1 MCARRLNY
9 AGGDNLPLY
18 ATPEEAMKAGQRR
31 DEEERRRRA
40 RKYEYLPPVQN
51 SRQSSAP
58 PMAIPV
64 QRPMNPSFNG
74 MPVTQSMPQIP
85 PVRYSTTPQ
94 HSQQLQQ
101 QQLQQQQQQQQH
113 NSSMMRYHSM
123 PQPVTRAS
131 RPRPVPAAPAHTPK
145 SPPAIPP
152 ARSRTSLDET
162 GGNANGGDSQQD
174 SIDAQIATQLFHN
187 HDVKQRG
194 RLTAEELQN
203 LLQNDDNTHFCISS
217 VDALINLFGA
227 SRFGTVNLSEFVSL
241 YKRVKKWRKIYVDND
256 INGSFTITASEFHN
270 SLQELGYLVPFDV
283 SENLFDQYAEFIDP
297 SKNGKELKFDR
308 FVETLVWLMR
318 LTKMFRK
325 FDNNQEGVATVPYK
339 DFIDLTLYLGRFLP
353 H

>member
-18 ATPEEAMKAGQRR
+18 ATPEEAMKAGQRAAE
-31 DEEERRRRA
+31 DEDRRRRV
-40 RKYEYLPPVQN
+40 RKFEHGAPSSVPN

-58 PMAIPV
+58 AITPTM
-64 QRPMNPSFNG
+64 QRPVANMPYNG
-74 MPVTQSMPQIP
+74 LPATQSMPQIP
-85 PVRYSTTPQ
+85 PARYNPVPQ
-94 HSQQLQQ
+94 PYPQQ
-101 QQLQQQQQQQQH
+101 QMP
-113 NSSMMRYHSM
+113 NGGRYQSM
-123 PQPVTRAS
+123 PQPVNHRVP
-131 RPRPVPAAPAHTPK
+131 RPRPVPNNVAQARQITP
-145 SPPAIPP
+145 PPMDPS
-152 ARSRTSLDET
+152 RSRTSLDAGEQR
-162 GGNANGGDSQQD
+162 DSMD
-174 SIDAQIATQLFHN
+174 SQIATQLFHN

-227 SRFGTVNLSEFVSL
+227 SRFGTVNHAEFVSL
-241 YKRVKKWRKIYVDND
+241 YKRVKKWRKVYVDND
-256 INGSFTITASEFHN
+256 INGSFTISASEFHN

-297 SKNGKELKFDR
+297 SKNGRELKFDR
-308 FVETLVWLMR
+308 FVEALVWLMR

-325 FDNNQEGVATVPYK
+325 FDTNQEGIATVPYK
-339 DFIDLTLYLGRFLP
+339 DFIDSTLYLGRFLP

>member
-18 ATPEEAMKAGQRR
+18 ATPEEAMKAGQRA
-31 DEEERRRRA
+31 DDEERRRRA
-40 RKYEYLPPVQN
+40 RKYEYLPPVHN

-58 PMAIPV
+58 VITPTM
-64 QRPMNPSFNG
+64 QRPMANAPYNG
-74 MPVTQSMPQIP
+74 IPATQSMPQIP
-85 PVRYSTTPQ
+85 PVRY
-94 HSQQLQQ
+94 
-101 QQLQQQQQQQQH
+101 
-113 NSSMMRYHSM
+113 NAA
-123 PQPVTRAS
+123 PQPYPQQNVSNGGRYQPIPPSVNRVPRTRPIPNVAQRRKTPPPPSPPLADPPRPRAS
-131 RPRPVPAAPAHTPK
+131 
-145 SPPAIPP
+145 
-152 ARSRTSLDET
+152 LD
-162 GGNANGGDSQQD
+162 GGDQRDAVD
-174 SIDAQIATQLFHN
+174 SQIATQLFHN

-227 SRFGTVNLSEFVSL
+227 SRFGTVNHAEFVSL
-241 YKRVKKWRKIYVDND
+241 YKRVKKWRKVYVDND
-256 INGSFTITASEFHN
+256 INGSFTISASEFHN

-297 SKNGKELKFDR
+297 AKNGKELKFDR
-308 FVETLVWLMR
+308 FVEALVWLMR

-325 FDNNQEGVATVPYK
+325 FDTNQEGIATVPYK
-339 DFIDLTLYLGRFLP
+339 DFIDSTLYLGRFLP